1 MENRLNIKTAVKASG
16 YSGFKADILRKFM
29 LLVMSVSIMSV
40 FLGFSVS
47 SAAGKKSVI
56 DDAGLIKAS
65 DEKKLDKKIK
75 NIQKDK
81 FDVVILTVKS
91 LDGKSAQD
99 YADDYYDNN
108 DYGLDNEKSGVLFL
122 VSKGDRKY
130 HISTKGAGIKAF
142 TDYGIGRIKEEIKP
156 YLSDGDY
163 FNACDEFLNITK
175 DFVKAYKD
183 GTPYDT
189 DNPYN
194 EEIDYVILEVIALVI
209 AFVIALISVGI
220 MRLRMNTAKPKGTAM
235 EYIKKGSFKLTSE
248 KDIFM
253 YSTVTKTAKPKDND
267 NSAGGSTTHVSSSG
281 SEHGGGGGS
290 FNIIRKV
297 SRFYCAE

>member
-1 MENRLNIKTAVKASG
+1 MMENRLNIKTAVKASG
-16 YSGFKADILRKFM
+16 YSGFKADILRKLM

-56 DDAGLIKAS
+56 DDAELIKAS
-65 DEKKLDKKIK
+65 DEKELDKKIK

-163 FNACDEFLNITK
+163 FDACDEFLNITK

-183 GTPYDT
+183 GMPYDT

-290 FNIIRKV
+290 F
-297 SRFYCAE
+297 

>member
-1 MENRLNIKTAVKASG
+1 MMENRLNIKTAVKASG
-16 YSGFKADILRKFM
+16 YSGFKADILRKLM

-65 DEKKLDKKIK
+65 DEKELDKKIK

-163 FNACDEFLNITK
+163 FNTCDEFLNITK

-290 FNIIRKV
+290 F
-297 SRFYCAE
+297 

>member
-16 YSGFKADILRKFM
+16 YSGFKADILRKLM

-156 YLSDGDY
+156 YPSDGDY

-290 FNIIRKV
+290 F
-297 SRFYCAE
+297 

>member
-1 MENRLNIKTAVKASG
+1 MMENRLNIKTAVKASG
-16 YSGFKADILRKFM
+16 YSGFKADILRKLM

-56 DDAGLIKAS
+56 DDAELIKAS
-65 DEKKLDKKIK
+65 DEKELDKKIK

-163 FNACDEFLNITK
+163 FDACDEFLNITK
-175 DFVKAYKD
+175 NFVKAYKD

-235 EYIKKGSFKLTSE
+235 EYIKKAHLNLRVK
-248 KDIFM
+248 
-253 YSTVTKTAKPKDND
+253 KTFSCIQQLQKRR
-267 NSAGGSTTHVSSSG
+267 SQRTMTTLPVEVQHM
-281 SEHGGGGGS
+281 
-290 FNIIRKV
+290 
-297 SRFYCAE
+297 

>member
-16 YSGFKADILRKFM
+16 YSGFKADILRKLM

-65 DEKKLDKKIK
+65 DEKELDKKIK

-81 FDVVILTVKS
+81 FAVVILTVKS

-142 TDYGIGRIKEEIKP
+142 TDYGIGRIKEEIKS

-163 FNACDEFLNITK
+163 FDACDEFLNITK

-281 SEHGGGGGS
+281 SGHGGGGGS
-290 FNIIRKV
+290 F
-297 SRFYCAE
+297 

>member
-1 MENRLNIKTAVKASG
+1 MMENRLNIKTAVKASG
-16 YSGFKADILRKFM
+16 YSGFKADILRKLM

-65 DEKKLDKKIK
+65 DEKELDKKIK

-130 HISTKGAGIKAF
+130 HISTKGVGIKAF

-163 FNACDEFLNITK
+163 FDACDEFLNITK

-290 FNIIRKV
+290 F
-297 SRFYCAE
+297 

>member
-1 MENRLNIKTAVKASG
+1 MMENRLNIKTAVKASG
-16 YSGFKADILRKFM
+16 YSGFKADILRKLM

-65 DEKKLDKKIK
+65 DEKELDKKIK

-81 FDVVILTVKS
+81 FAVVILTVKS

-99 YADDYYDNN
+99 YADDYYNNN

-163 FNACDEFLNITK
+163 FDACDEFLNITK

-290 FNIIRKV
+290 F
-297 SRFYCAE
+297 

>member
-65 DEKKLDKKIK
+65 DEKELDKKIK

-163 FNACDEFLNITK
+163 FNACDEFLK

-290 FNIIRKV
+290 F
-297 SRFYCAE
+297 

>member
-1 MENRLNIKTAVKASG
+1 MIENRLNIKTAVKASG
-16 YSGFKADILRKFM
+16 YSGFKADILRKLM

-56 DDAGLIKAS
+56 DDAELIKAS
-65 DEKKLDKKIK
+65 DEKELDKKIK

-163 FNACDEFLNITK
+163 FDACDEFLNITK

-290 FNIIRKV
+290 F
-297 SRFYCAE
+297 

>member
-1 MENRLNIKTAVKASG
+1 MMENRLNIKTAVKASG

-65 DEKKLDKKIK
+65 DEKELDKKIK

-163 FNACDEFLNITK
+163 FNACDEFLK

-290 FNIIRKV
+290 F
-297 SRFYCAE
+297 

>member
-1 MENRLNIKTAVKASG
+1 MMENRLNIKTAVKASG
-16 YSGFKADILRKFM
+16 YSGFKADILRKLM

-65 DEKKLDKKIK
+65 DEKELDKKIK

-81 FDVVILTVKS
+81 FAVVILTVKS

-290 FNIIRKV
+290 F
-297 SRFYCAE
+297 

>member
-1 MENRLNIKTAVKASG
+1 MMENRLNIKTVVKASG
-16 YSGFKADILRKFM
+16 YSGFKADILRKLM

-65 DEKKLDKKIK
+65 DEKELDKKIK

-163 FNACDEFLNITK
+163 FDACDEFLNITK

-290 FNIIRKV
+290 F
-297 SRFYCAE
+297 

>member
-1 MENRLNIKTAVKASG
+1 MMENRLNIKTAVKASG
-16 YSGFKADILRKFM
+16 YSGFKADILRKLM

-65 DEKKLDKKIK
+65 DEKELDKKIK

-163 FNACDEFLNITK
+163 FDACDEFLNITK

-189 DNPYN
+189 DNLYN

-290 FNIIRKV
+290 F
-297 SRFYCAE
+297 

>member
-1 MENRLNIKTAVKASG
+1 MENRLNIKTAVKESG
-16 YSGFKADILRKFM
+16 YSGFKADILRKLM

-65 DEKKLDKKIK
+65 DEKELDKKIK

-235 EYIKKGSFKLTSE
+235 EYIKKCSFKLTSE

-290 FNIIRKV
+290 F
-297 SRFYCAE
+297 

>member
-1 MENRLNIKTAVKASG
+1 MMENRLNIKTAVKASG
-16 YSGFKADILRKFM
+16 YSGFKADILRKLM

-56 DDAGLIKAS
+56 DDAELIKAS
-65 DEKKLDKKIK
+65 DEKELDKKIK

-163 FNACDEFLNITK
+163 FDACDEFLNITK

-220 MRLRMNTAKPKGTAM
+220 MRLRMNTAKSKGTAM

-290 FNIIRKV
+290 F
-297 SRFYCAE
+297 

>member
-1 MENRLNIKTAVKASG
+1 MMENRLNIKTAVKASG
-16 YSGFKADILRKFM
+16 YSGFKADILRKLM

-99 YADDYYDNN
+99 YAVDYYDNN

-290 FNIIRKV
+290 F
-297 SRFYCAE
+297 

>member
-1 MENRLNIKTAVKASG
+1 MENRLNIKTAAKASG
-16 YSGFKADILRKFM
+16 YSGFKADILRKLM

-56 DDAGLIKAS
+56 DDAELIKAS
-65 DEKKLDKKIK
+65 DEKELDKKIK

-163 FNACDEFLNITK
+163 FDACDEFLNITK

-290 FNIIRKV
+290 F
-297 SRFYCAE
+297 

>member
-1 MENRLNIKTAVKASG
+1 MMENRLNIKTAVKASG
-16 YSGFKADILRKFM
+16 YSGFKADILRKLM

-65 DEKKLDKKIK
+65 DEKELDKKIK

-156 YLSDGDY
+156 HLSDGDY

-290 FNIIRKV
+290 F
-297 SRFYCAE
+297 

>member
-1 MENRLNIKTAVKASG
+1 MMENRLNIKTVVKASG
-16 YSGFKADILRKFM
+16 YSGFKADILRKLM

-65 DEKKLDKKIK
+65 DEKELDKKIK

-163 FNACDEFLNITK
+163 FDACDEFLNITK
-175 DFVKAYKD
+175 NFVKAYKD

-290 FNIIRKV
+290 F
-297 SRFYCAE
+297 

>member
-1 MENRLNIKTAVKASG
+1 MMENRLNIKTAVKASG
-16 YSGFKADILRKFM
+16 YSGFKADILRKLM

-65 DEKKLDKKIK
+65 DEKELDKKIK

-81 FDVVILTVKS
+81 FAVVILTVKS

-142 TDYGIGRIKEEIKP
+142 TDYGIGRIKEEIKS

-163 FNACDEFLNITK
+163 FDACGEFLNITK

-290 FNIIRKV
+290 F
-297 SRFYCAE
+297 

>member
-1 MENRLNIKTAVKASG
+1 MMENRLNIKTAVKASG
-16 YSGFKADILRKFM
+16 YSGFKADILRKLM

-81 FDVVILTVKS
+81 FDVVILKVKS

-290 FNIIRKV
+290 F
-297 SRFYCAE
+297 

>member
-1 MENRLNIKTAVKASG
+1 MMENRLNIKTAVKASG
-16 YSGFKADILRKFM
+16 YSGFKADILRKLM

-65 DEKKLDKKIK
+65 DEKELDKKIK

-91 LDGKSAQD
+91 LDGNSAQD

-290 FNIIRKV
+290 F
-297 SRFYCAE
+297 

>member
-1 MENRLNIKTAVKASG
+1 MMENILNIKTAVKASG
-16 YSGFKADILRKFM
+16 YSGFKADILRKLM

-65 DEKKLDKKIK
+65 DEKELDKKIK

-81 FDVVILTVKS
+81 FAVVILTVKS

-163 FNACDEFLNITK
+163 FDACDEFLNITK

-290 FNIIRKV
+290 F
-297 SRFYCAE
+297 

>member
-1 MENRLNIKTAVKASG
+1 MMENRLNIKTAVKASG
-16 YSGFKADILRKFM
+16 YSGFKATILRKLM

-65 DEKKLDKKIK
+65 DEKELDKKIK

-108 DYGLDNEKSGVLFL
+108 AYGLDNEKSGVLFL

-156 YLSDGDY
+156 YLSDDDY
-163 FNACDEFLNITK
+163 FDACDEFLNITK
-175 DFVKAYKD
+175 NFVKAYKD

-290 FNIIRKV
+290 F
-297 SRFYCAE
+297 

>member
-1 MENRLNIKTAVKASG
+1 MMENRLNIKTAVKASG

-40 FLGFSVS
+40 FFGFSVS

-65 DEKKLDKKIK
+65 DEKELDKKIK

-142 TDYGIGRIKEEIKP
+142 TDYGIGRIKEEIRP

-290 FNIIRKV
+290 F
-297 SRFYCAE
+297 

>member
-1 MENRLNIKTAVKASG
+1 MMENRLNIKTAVKASG
-16 YSGFKADILRKFM
+16 YSGFKADILRKLM

-65 DEKKLDKKIK
+65 DEKELDKKIK

-253 YSTVTKTAKPKDND
+253 YSTVTKTAKQKDND

-290 FNIIRKV
+290 F
-297 SRFYCAE
+297 

>member
-16 YSGFKADILRKFM
+16 YSGFKADILRKLM
-29 LLVMSVSIMSV
+29 LLVMSVSIMAV

-108 DYGLDNEKSGVLFL
+108 DYGLDNEKSGVLLL

-290 FNIIRKV
+290 F
-297 SRFYCAE
+297 

>member
-1 MENRLNIKTAVKASG
+1 MNIKTAVKASG
-16 YSGFKADILRKFM
+16 YSGFKADILRKLM

-65 DEKKLDKKIK
+65 DEKELDKKIK

-290 FNIIRKV
+290 F
-297 SRFYCAE
+297 

>member
-16 YSGFKADILRKFM
+16 YSGFKADILRKLM

-65 DEKKLDKKIK
+65 DEKELDKKIK

-235 EYIKKGSFKLTSE
+235 EYIKKCSFKLTSE

-290 FNIIRKV
+290 F
-297 SRFYCAE
+297 

>member
-16 YSGFKADILRKFM
+16 YSGFKADILRKLM

-56 DDAGLIKAS
+56 DDAELIKAS
-65 DEKKLDKKIK
+65 DEKELDKKIK

-163 FNACDEFLNITK
+163 FDACDEFLNITK
-175 DFVKAYKD
+175 NFVKAYKD

-290 FNIIRKV
+290 F
-297 SRFYCAE
+297 

>member
-1 MENRLNIKTAVKASG
+1 MMENRLIIKTAVKASG
-16 YSGFKADILRKFM
+16 YSGFKADILRKLM

-163 FNACDEFLNITK
+163 FDACDEFLNITK
-175 DFVKAYKD
+175 NFVKAYKD

-290 FNIIRKV
+290 F
-297 SRFYCAE
+297 

>member
-1 MENRLNIKTAVKASG
+1 MMENRLNIKTAVKASG
-16 YSGFKADILRKFM
+16 YSGFKADILRKLM

-65 DEKKLDKKIK
+65 DEKELDKKIK

-220 MRLRMNTAKPKGTAM
+220 MRLRMNTAKTKGTAM

-290 FNIIRKV
+290 F
-297 SRFYCAE
+297 

>member
-1 MENRLNIKTAVKASG
+1 MMENRLNIKTAVKASG
-16 YSGFKADILRKFM
+16 YSGFKADILRKLM
-29 LLVMSVSIMSV
+29 LLVVSVSIMSV

-163 FNACDEFLNITK
+163 FDACDEFLNITK
-175 DFVKAYKD
+175 NFVKAYKD

-290 FNIIRKV
+290 F
-297 SRFYCAE
+297 

>member
-220 MRLRMNTAKPKGTAM
+220 MRLRMNTAKPQGTSI

-290 FNIIRKV
+290 F
-297 SRFYCAE
+297 

>member
-1 MENRLNIKTAVKASG
+1 MMENRLNIKTAVKASG
-16 YSGFKADILRKFM
+16 YSGFKADILRKLM

-56 DDAGLIKAS
+56 DDAELIKAS
-65 DEKKLDKKIK
+65 DEKELDKKIK

-91 LDGKSAQD
+91 FDGKSAQD

-163 FNACDEFLNITK
+163 FDACDEFLNITK

-290 FNIIRKV
+290 F
-297 SRFYCAE
+297 

>member
-1 MENRLNIKTAVKASG
+1 MMENRLNIKTAVKASG
-16 YSGFKADILRKFM
+16 YSGFKADILRKLM

-40 FLGFSVS
+40 FLGFSAS

-56 DDAGLIKAS
+56 DDAELIKAS
-65 DEKKLDKKIK
+65 DEKELDKKIK

-163 FNACDEFLNITK
+163 FDACDEFLNITK
-175 DFVKAYKD
+175 NFVKAYKD

-290 FNIIRKV
+290 F
-297 SRFYCAE
+297 

>member
-1 MENRLNIKTAVKASG
+1 MMENRLNIKTAVKASG

-142 TDYGIGRIKEEIKP
+142 TDYGIGRIKEEIRP

-290 FNIIRKV
+290 F
-297 SRFYCAE
+297 

>member
-16 YSGFKADILRKFM
+16 YAGFKADILRKLM

-65 DEKKLDKKIK
+65 DEKELDKKIK

-290 FNIIRKV
+290 F
-297 SRFYCAE
+297 

>member
-1 MENRLNIKTAVKASG
+1 MMENRLNIKTAVKASG
-16 YSGFKADILRKFM
+16 YSGFKADILRKLM

-56 DDAGLIKAS
+56 DDAELIKAS
-65 DEKKLDKKIK
+65 DEKELDKKIK

-163 FNACDEFLNITK
+163 FDACDEFLNITK

-290 FNIIRKV
+290 V
-297 SRFYCAE
+297 